1 MNIQKMM
8 KEAQKMQ
15 ERLAKAQNDLAAQT
29 LDVSSG
35 GGKVNVRVSGA
46 GDITGIKIAPEVVDP
61 QDVEMLEDL
70 VLSAVREAQEASR
83 KLQSDTMGQVAGG
96 LGGGLPGLGI

>member
-29 LDVSSG
+29 LEVSSG
-35 GGKVNVRVSGA
+35 GGKVNVTVNGG
-46 GDITGIKIAPEVVDP
+46 GDITAIKISPDVVDP

-70 VLSAVREAQEASR
+70 VLSGIREAQDASR
-83 KLQSDTMGQVAGG
+83 KLQADTMGKVTGG
-96 LGGGLPGLGI
+96 LGGLPGLGI

>member
-15 ERLAKAQNDLAAQT
+15 ERLAKAQNDLAQESFE
-29 LDVSSG
+29 VSAG
-35 GGKVNVRVSGA
+35 GGKITVTANGA
-46 GDITGIKIAPEVVDP
+46 GDITAIKISPDVVDP

-70 VLSAVREAQEASR
+70 VLSGVREAQETAR
-83 KLQSDTMGQVAGG
+83 GRQSDTMGKVTGG
-96 LGGGLPGLGI
+96 IGGLPGFGI

>member
-15 ERLAKAQNDLAAQT
+15 ERLAKAQADLAQQT
-29 LDVSSG
+29 VEASAG
-35 GGKVNVRVSGA
+35 GGKVTVTANGA
-46 GDITGIKIAPEVVDP
+46 GEITAIKIAPDVVDP

-70 VLSAVREAQEASR
+70 VLVGVREAQEAAR
-83 KLQSDTMGQVAGG
+83 QLQADTMGKVTGG
-96 LGGGLPGLGI
+96 MGGLPGMPF

>member
-15 ERLAKAQNDLAAQT
+15 ERLAKAQNDLANESI
-29 LDVSSG
+29 DVSAG
-35 GGKVNVRVSGA
+35 GGKVNVTVNGA
-46 GDITGIKIAPEVVDP
+46 GDITAIKISPDVVDP

-70 VLSAVREAQEASR
+70 VFSGIREAQDASR
-83 KLQSDTMGQVAGG
+83 KLQADTMGKVTGG
-96 LGGGLPGLGI
+96 LGGLPGLGI

>member
-15 ERLAKAQNDLAAQT
+15 ERLAKAQSDLAQESI
-29 LDVSSG
+29 DVSAG
-35 GGKVNVRVSGA
+35 GGKVSVTVNGA
-46 GDITGIKIAPEVVDP
+46 GDITAIKISPDVVDP

-70 VLSAVREAQEASR
+70 VLSGIREAQEASR
-83 KLQSDTMGQVAGG
+83 KLQSETMGKVTGG
-96 LGGGLPGLGI
+96 LGGLPGLGI

>member
-15 ERLAKAQNDLAAQT
+15 ERLAKAQSDLAEQSI
-29 LDVSSG
+29 DVSAG
-35 GGKVNVRVSGA
+35 GGKVSVTVNGA
-46 GDITGIKIAPEVVDP
+46 GDITAIKISPDVVDP

-70 VLSAVREAQEASR
+70 VLSGIREAQDASR
-83 KLQSDTMGQVAGG
+83 KLQADTMGKVTTG
-96 LGGGLPGLGI
+96 LGGLPGLGI

>member
-35 GGKVNVRVSGA
+35 GGKVNIQVSGA
-46 GDITGIKIAPEVVDP
+46 GDITAIKIAPEVVDP

-70 VLSAVREAQEASR
+70 VLSAIREAQEAAR

-96 LGGGLPGLGI
+96 LGGLPGLGI

>member
-15 ERLAKAQNDLAAQT
+15 ERLAKAQNDLAGQT
-29 LDVSSG
+29 IDVSSG
-35 GGKVNVRVSGA
+35 GGKVSISVSGA
-46 GDITGIKIAPEVVDP
+46 GDITAIKIAPEVVDP

-70 VLSAVREAQEASR
+70 VLSAVREAQDAAR

-96 LGGGLPGLGI
+96 LGGLPGLGI

>member
-15 ERLAKAQNDLAAQT
+15 ERLAKAQNDLAQESFE
-29 LDVSSG
+29 VSAG
-35 GGKVNVRVSGA
+35 GGKIAVSANGA
-46 GDITGIKIAPEVVDP
+46 GDITAIKISPDVVDP

-70 VLSAVREAQEASR
+70 VLSGVREAQETAR
-83 KLQSDTMGQVAGG
+83 RRQSDTMGKVTGG
-96 LGGGLPGLGI
+96 LGGLPGFGI

>member
-29 LDVSSG
+29 LEVSSG
-35 GGKVNVRVSGA
+35 GGKVNVTVNGG
-46 GDITGIKIAPEVVDP
+46 GDITAIKIAPEVVDP

-70 VLSAVREAQEASR
+70 VLSGIREAQEAAR
-83 KLQSDTMGQVAGG
+83 KLQADTMGQVTGG
-96 LGGGLPGLGI
+96 LGGLPGFGI

>member
-29 LDVSSG
+29 LQVSAG
-35 GGKVNVRVSGA
+35 GGKVNVTVNGA
-46 GDITGIKIAPEVVDP
+46 GDITAIKISPDVVDSS
-61 QDVEMLEDL
+61 DVDLLEDL
-70 VLSAVREAQEASR
+70 VLSGIREAQEAAR
-83 KLQSDTMGQVAGG
+83 KLQADTMGQVTGG
-96 LGGGLPGLGI
+96 LGGLPGLGI

>member
-15 ERLAKAQNDLAAQT
+15 ERLAKAQSDLANES
-29 LDVSSG
+29 LEVSAG
-35 GGKVNVRVSGA
+35 GGKVNVTVNGA
-46 GDITGIKIAPEVVDP
+46 GDITAIKISPDVVDP

-70 VLSAVREAQEASR
+70 VLSGIREAQDASR
-83 KLQSDTMGQVAGG
+83 KLQADTMCKVTGG
-96 LGGGLPGLGI
+96 LGGLPGLGI

>member
-15 ERLAKAQNDLAAQT
+15 ERLAKAQNDLAQQT
-29 LDVSSG
+29 VEASAG
-35 GGKVNVRVSGA
+35 GGKVTVTANGS
-46 GDITGIKIAPEVVDP
+46 GDITAIRIAPEVIDP

-70 VLSAVREAQEASR
+70 VLSGVREAQEAAR
-83 KLQSDTMGQVAGG
+83 KLQADTMGKVTGG
-96 LGGGLPGLGI
+96 LGGLPGMGF

>member
-29 LDVSSG
+29 LEVSSG
-35 GGKVNVRVSGA
+35 GGKVNVTVNGG
-46 GDITGIKIAPEVVDP
+46 GDITAIKISPDVVDP

-70 VLSAVREAQEASR
+70 VLSGIREAQDASR
-83 KLQSDTMGQVAGG
+83 KLQADTMGKVTGG
-96 LGGGLPGLGI
+96 LGGLPSLGI

>member
-15 ERLAKAQNDLAAQT
+15 ERLAQAQNDLAAQT

-35 GGKVNVRVSGA
+35 GGKVSVTVNGG
-46 GDITGIKIAPEVVDP
+46 GDITAIKIAPEVVDP

-70 VLSAVREAQEASR
+70 VLSGIREAQDAAR
-83 KLQSDTMGQVAGG
+83 KLQADTMGQVTGG
-96 LGGGLPGLGI
+96 LGGLPGFGM

>member
-29 LDVSSG
+29 LQVSAG
-35 GGKVNVRVSGA
+35 GGQVNVTVNGA
-46 GDITGIKIAPEVVDP
+46 GDITAIKISPDVVDSS
-61 QDVEMLEDL
+61 DVEMLEDL
-70 VLSAVREAQEASR
+70 VLSGIREAQEAAR
-83 KLQSDTMGQVAGG
+83 KLQADTMGQVTSG
-96 LGGGLPGLGI
+96 LGGLPGLGI

>member
-15 ERLAKAQNDLAAQT
+15 ERLTKAQSDLAAQT
-29 LDVSSG
+29 LQVSSG
-35 GGKVNVRVSGA
+35 GGKVNVSVNGG
-46 GDITGIKIAPEVVDP
+46 GDITAIKIAPEVVDP

-70 VLSAVREAQEASR
+70 VLSGIREAQEAAR
-83 KLQSDTMGQVAGG
+83 KLQSDTMGQVTGG
-96 LGGGLPGLGI
+96 LGGLPGFGI

>member
-29 LDVSSG
+29 LVVSSG
-35 GGKVNVRVSGA
+35 GGKVNVTVSGG
-46 GDITGIKIAPEVVDP
+46 GDITAIKIAPEVVDP

-70 VLSAVREAQEASR
+70 VLSGIREAQEAAR
-83 KLQSDTMGQVAGG
+83 KMQADTMGQVTGG
-96 LGGGLPGLGI
+96 LGGLPGLGI

>member
-15 ERLAKAQNDLAAQT
+15 ERLAQAQSDLAEQSI
-29 LDVSSG
+29 DVSAG
-35 GGKVNVRVSGA
+35 GGKVSVTVNGA
-46 GDITGIKIAPEVVDP
+46 GDITAIKISPDVVDP

-70 VLSAVREAQEASR
+70 VLSGIREAQDASR
-83 KLQSDTMGQVAGG
+83 KLQADTMGKVTGG
-96 LGGGLPGLGI
+96 LGGLPGLGI

>member
-15 ERLAKAQNDLAAQT
+15 ERLAQAQNDLANESI
-29 LDVSSG
+29 DVSAG
-35 GGKVNVRVSGA
+35 GGKVNVTVNGA
-46 GDITGIKIAPEVVDP
+46 GDITAIKISPDVVDP

-70 VLSAVREAQEASR
+70 VLSGIREAQDASR
-83 KLQSDTMGQVAGG
+83 KLQADTMGKVTGG
-96 LGGGLPGLGI
+96 LGGLPGLGI

>member
-29 LDVSSG
+29 LQVSAG
-35 GGKVNVRVSGA
+35 GGQVNVTVNGA
-46 GDITGIKIAPEVVDP
+46 GDITAIKISPDAVDP
-61 QDVEMLEDL
+61 SDVDMLEDL
-70 VLSAVREAQEASR
+70 VLSGIREAQEAAR
-83 KLQSDTMGQVAGG
+83 KLQADTMGQVTGG
-96 LGGGLPGLGI
+96 LGGLPGLGI

>member
-15 ERLAKAQNDLAAQT
+15 ERLTKAQSDLAAQT
-29 LDVSSG
+29 LEVSSG
-35 GGKVNVRVSGA
+35 GGKVNVTVNGG
-46 GDITGIKIAPEVVDP
+46 GDITAIKIAPEVVDP

-70 VLSAVREAQEASR
+70 VLSGIREAQEAAR
-83 KLQSDTMGQVAGG
+83 KLQSDTMGQVTGG
-96 LGGGLPGLGI
+96 LGGLPGFGI

>member
-15 ERLAKAQNDLAAQT
+15 ERLAKAQSDLAEQSI
-29 LDVSSG
+29 DVSAG
-35 GGKVNVRVSGA
+35 GGKVNVTVNGA
-46 GDITGIKIAPEVVDP
+46 GDITAIKISPDVVDP

-70 VLSAVREAQEASR
+70 VLSGIREAQDASR
-83 KLQSDTMGQVAGG
+83 KLQADTMGKVTGG
-96 LGGGLPGLGI
+96 LGGLPGLGI

>member
-29 LDVSSG
+29 LEVSSG
-35 GGKVNVRVSGA
+35 GGKVNVTVSGG
-46 GDITGIKIAPEVVDP
+46 GDITAIKIAPEVVDP
-61 QDVEMLEDL
+61 EDVEILEDL
-70 VLSAVREAQEASR
+70 VLSGVRQAIEKGKAQAAEEMS
-83 KLQSDTMGQVAGG
+83 KLTGG
-96 LGGGLPGLGI
+96 MGLPPGLV

>member
-15 ERLAKAQNDLAAQT
+15 ERLTKAQSDLAAQT
-29 LDVSSG
+29 LEVSSG
-35 GGKVNVRVSGA
+35 GGKVNVTVNGG
-46 GDITGIKIAPEVVDP
+46 GDITAIKIAPEVVDP

-70 VLSAVREAQEASR
+70 VLSGIREAQEAAR
-83 KLQSDTMGQVAGG
+83 TLQADTMGQVTGG
-96 LGGGLPGLGI
+96 LGGLPGFGL

>member
-15 ERLAKAQNDLAAQT
+15 ERLAKAQNDLADQT
-29 LDVSSG
+29 LEVSAG
-35 GGKVNVRVSGA
+35 GGKVTVSVNGA
-46 GDITGIKIAPEVVDP
+46 GDITALKSSPDVVDP

-70 VLSAVREAQEASR
+70 VLSGVREAQEAAR
-83 KLQSDTMGQVAGG
+83 KLQADTMGKVTGG
-96 LGGGLPGLGI
+96 LGGLPGFGI

>member
-15 ERLAKAQNDLAAQT
+15 ERLSKAQNDLAAQT
-29 LDVSSG
+29 LEVSSG
-35 GGKVNVRVSGA
+35 GGKVNITVSGG
-46 GDITGIKIAPEVVDP
+46 GDITAIKIAPEVVDP

-70 VLSAVREAQEASR
+70 VLSGIREAQDAAR
-83 KLQSDTMGQVAGG
+83 KLQADTMGQVAGG
-96 LGGGLPGLGI
+96 LGGLPGFGI

>member
-29 LDVSSG
+29 LEVSSG
-35 GGKVNVRVSGA
+35 GGKVNVTVSGG
-46 GDITGIKIAPEVVDP
+46 GDITAIKIAPEVVDP

-70 VLSAVREAQEASR
+70 VLSGIREAQEAAR
-83 KLQSDTMGQVAGG
+83 KMQADTMGQVTGG
-96 LGGGLPGLGI
+96 LGGLPGLGI

>member
-29 LDVSSG
+29 LDVSAG
-35 GGKVNVRVSGA
+35 GGRINVTVNGG
-46 GDITGIKIAPEVVDP
+46 GDITAIKIAPEVVDP

-70 VLSAVREAQEASR
+70 VLSAVREAQDAAR
-83 KLQSDTMGQVAGG
+83 KLQADTMGQVAGG
-96 LGGGLPGLGI
+96 LGGLPGLGI

>member
-15 ERLAKAQNDLAAQT
+15 ERLAKAQNDLSEQT
-29 LDVSSG
+29 VEASAG
-35 GGKVNVRVSGA
+35 GGKITVTATGA
-46 GDITGIKIAPEVVDP
+46 GDITAIKIAPEVVDP

-70 VLSAVREAQEASR
+70 VLSGVREAQDAAR
-83 KLQSDTMGQVAGG
+83 KLQADTMGKVTGG
-96 LGGGLPGLGI
+96 LGGLPGLGF